1 MKNIPKSVTEHI
13 DEVAKKLAKN
23 PKLEKLYRNCYPNT
37 LETTAEI
44 MPDGSTFLY
53 TGDIPAM
60 WLRDSTAQVTHYL
73 PLTKDDPEI
82 RSIIRGLIV
91 RQLACIRIDP
101 YANAFNIESN
111 GHGHTDDVPKNDP
124 WVWERKYEI
133 DSLCYPF
140 RLAYL
145 YCKQSGD
152 TSIIDED
159 FIATSKTVVDLWITE
174 QHHFEKSPYT
184 FQRFNTR
191 WIDTLHNGGKGYP
204 VNFTGMTWSGFR
216 PSDDSC
222 TFGYLIASNMFAA
235 VVLKHMDELL
245 SEQGID
251 DEEFLTKIRN
261 LREEIEYGIRTYGTY
276 LHPKYGRIFACE
288 TDGFGNY
295 VLADDANVPSLLS
308 APYLGYCDVNDPVY
322 VNTRKFILSSDN
334 PFFFSG
340 KEGAG
345 VGSPHTPKNFIWHIA
360 LSMQGLTSTDPE
372 EIKALIDLLVA
383 TDADTGYMHEGFN
396 ADDASDF
403 TRPWFA
409 WSNSI
414 FAEFVESALENGII

>member
-44 MPDGSTFLY
+44 MPGGSTFLY

-111 GHGHTDDVPKNDP
+111 GHGHTEDVPKNDP

-159 FIATSKTVVDLWITE
+159 FIATAKTVVDLWITE

-191 WIDTLHNGGKGYP
+191 WIDTLQNGGKGYP

-222 TFGYLIASNMFAA
+222 TFGYLIASNMFAS
-235 VVLKHMDELL
+235 VVLKYMDELL

-414 FAEFVESALENGII
+414 FAEFVEFALDKGVI

>member
-1 MKNIPKSVTEHI
+1 MKNIPNSVTVHI
-13 DEVAKKLAKN
+13 DEVAKNLKNN

-44 MPDGSTFLY
+44 LPDGSTFLY

-60 WLRDSTAQVTHYL
+60 WLRDSTAQVTHYI
-73 PLTKDDPEI
+73 PLTKDDSEI

-91 RQLACIRIDP
+91 RQLAYIRIDP
-101 YANAFNIESN
+101 YANAFNIEKN
-111 GHGHTDDVPKNDP
+111 GHGHTDDIPLNSP

-145 YCKQSGD
+145 YYKESGD
-152 TSIIDED
+152 KSIIDDD
-159 FIATSKTVVDLWITE
+159 FIATAKTVVDLWITE
-174 QHHFEKSPYT
+174 QHHFEKSPYS
-184 FQRFNTR
+184 FQRFGCR
-191 WIDTLHNGGKGYP
+191 WIDTLHNGGMGYP

-235 VVLKHMDELL
+235 VILRYLDEIFTETEL
-245 SEQGID
+245 D
-251 DEEFLTKIRN
+251 DTEFLAKIRN
-261 LREEIEYGIRTYGTY
+261 LRDEIEYGINTYGTVI
-276 LHPKYGRIFACE
+276 HPKYGKIFACE
-288 TDGFGNY
+288 TDGFGNH

-322 VNTRKFILSSDN
+322 VNTRRFILSEDN
-334 PFFFSG
+334 PFYYTG
-340 KEGAG
+340 KAASG
-345 VGSPHTPKNFIWHIA
+345 VGSPHTPKGFIWHIA
-360 LSMQGLTSTDPE
+360 LSMQGLTSTDPD
-372 EIKALIDLLVA
+372 EIKGLIETLVS
-383 TDADTGYMHEGFN
+383 TDADTGFMHEGFN

-414 FAEFVESALENGII
+414 FAEFIESALKKGIL

>member
-1 MKNIPKSVTEHI
+1 MSERTHEMNVFLQEIKEKLK
-13 DEVAKKLAKN
+13 DE
-23 PKLEKLYRNCYPNT
+23 PKLYTLFETCFTNT
-37 LETTAEI
+37 LERTIRRYE
-44 MPDGSTFLY
+44 DGTSFVI

-60 WLRDSTAQVTHYL
+60 WLRDSAAQVRPYL
-73 PLTKDDPEI
+73 YLAARDEELAD
-82 RSIIRGLIV
+82 IIEGLV
-91 RQLACIRIDP
+91 KRQFACILIDP
-101 YANAFNIESN
+101 YANAFNEKPDGSCWEK
-111 GHGHTDDVPKNDP
+111 DFEDQDP
-124 WVWERKYEI
+124 GVWERKYEI

-159 FIATSKTVVDLWITE
+159 FIATAKTVVDLWITE

-222 TFGYLIASNMFAA
+222 TFGYLIASNMFAS
-235 VVLKHMDELL
+235 VVLKYIDELL
-245 SEQGID
+245 TEQGFD

-261 LREEIEYGIRTYGTY
+261 LREEIEYGIRTYGTC

-360 LSMQGLTSTDPE
+360 LSMQGLTSSDPE

-414 FAEFVESALENGII
+414 FAEFIESALENGII

>member
-111 GHGHTDDVPKNDP
+111 GHGHTEDVPKNDP

-159 FIATSKTVVDLWITE
+159 FIATAKMVVDLWITE

-222 TFGYLIASNMFAA
+222 TFGYLIASNMFAS
-235 VVLKHMDELL
+235 VVLKYIDELL
-245 SEQGID
+245 TEQGFD
-251 DEEFLTKIRN
+251 DEEFLKKIRS
-261 LREEIEYGIRTYGTY
+261 LREEIEYGIRTYGTC

-360 LSMQGLTSTDPE
+360 LSMQGLTSSDPE

-414 FAEFVESALENGII
+414 FAEFIEFALKNGII

>member
-111 GHGHTDDVPKNDP
+111 GHGHTEDVPKNDP

-159 FIATSKTVVDLWITE
+159 FIATAKTVVDLWITE

-222 TFGYLIASNMFAA
+222 TFGYLIASNMFAS
-235 VVLKHMDELL
+235 VVLKYIDELL
-245 SEQGID
+245 TEQGFD

-261 LREEIEYGIRTYGTY
+261 LREEIEYGIRTYGTC

-308 APYLGYCDVNDPVY
+308 APYLGFCDANDPVY

-360 LSMQGLTSTDPE
+360 LSMQGLTSSDPE

-414 FAEFVESALENGII
+414 FAEFIESALENGII

>member
-111 GHGHTDDVPKNDP
+111 GHGHTEDVPKNDP

-140 RLAYL
+140 RLAYI

-159 FIATSKTVVDLWITE
+159 FIATAKTVVDLWITE

-191 WIDTLHNGGKGYP
+191 WIDTLQNGGKGYP

-222 TFGYLIASNMFAA
+222 TFGYLIASNMFAS
-235 VVLKHMDELL
+235 VVLKYMDELL

-288 TDGFGNY
+288 TDGLGNY

-372 EIKALIDLLVA
+372 EIKALIDLFVA

-414 FAEFVESALENGII
+414 FAEFVESALDKGVI

>member
-111 GHGHTDDVPKNDP
+111 GHGHTEDVPKNDP

-222 TFGYLIASNMFAA
+222 TFGYLIASNMFAS
-235 VVLKHMDELL
+235 VVLKYIDELL
-245 SEQGID
+245 TEQGFD
-251 DEEFLTKIRN
+251 DEEILTKIRN
-261 LREEIEYGIRTYGTY
+261 LREEIEYGIRTYGTC

-322 VNTRKFILSSDN
+322 VNTRRFILSSDN

>member
-111 GHGHTDDVPKNDP
+111 GHGHIEDVPKNDP

-159 FIATSKTVVDLWITE
+159 FIATAKTVVDLWITE

-191 WIDTLHNGGKGYP
+191 WIDTLQNGGKGYP

-222 TFGYLIASNMFAA
+222 TFGYLIASNMFAS
-235 VVLKHMDELL
+235 VVLKYMDELL
-245 SEQGID
+245 REQGID

-288 TDGFGNY
+288 TDGFGNH

-372 EIKALIDLLVA
+372 EIKDLIDLLVA

-414 FAEFVESALENGII
+414 FAEFVESALDKGVI

>member
-111 GHGHTDDVPKNDP
+111 GHGHTEDVPKNDP

-140 RLAYL
+140 RLAYI

-159 FIATSKTVVDLWITE
+159 FIATAKTVVDLWITE

-191 WIDTLHNGGKGYP
+191 WIDTLQNGGKGYP

-222 TFGYLIASNMFAA
+222 TFGYLIASNMFAS
-235 VVLKHMDELL
+235 VVLKYMDELL

-251 DEEFLTKIRN
+251 VEEFLTKIRN

-288 TDGFGNY
+288 TDGLGNY

-372 EIKALIDLLVA
+372 EIKALIDLFVA

-414 FAEFVESALENGII
+414 FAEFVESALDKGVI

>member
-111 GHGHTDDVPKNDP
+111 GHGHTEDVPKNDP

-159 FIATSKTVVDLWITE
+159 FIATAKTVVDLWITE

-184 FQRFNTR
+184 FQRLNTR

-222 TFGYLIASNMFAA
+222 TFGYLIASNMFAS
-235 VVLKHMDELL
+235 VVLKYIDELL
-245 SEQGID
+245 TEQGFD

-261 LREEIEYGIRTYGTY
+261 LREEIEYGIRTYGTC

-308 APYLGYCDVNDPVY
+308 APYLGYCDANDPVY

-414 FAEFVESALENGII
+414 FAEFIEFALENGII

>member
-1 MKNIPKSVTEHI
+1 MKNIPKSVTAHI
-13 DEVAKKLAKN
+13 AEISERLKNYPKLA
-23 PKLEKLYRNCYPNT
+23 ELYKNCYPNT

-44 MPDGSTFLY
+44 LADGSTFLY

-73 PLTKDDPEI
+73 PLTKNDPEI

-91 RQLACIRIDP
+91 RQLAYIRIDP
-101 YANAFNIESN
+101 YANAFNIEKN
-111 GHGHTDDVPKNDP
+111 GHGHTEDIPKNDP

-145 YCKQSGD
+145 YYKMSGD
-152 TSIIDED
+152 NSIIDED
-159 FIATSKTVVDLWITE
+159 FIATVKTVVDLWITE
-174 QHHFEKSPYT
+174 QHHFEKSPY
-184 FQRFNTR
+184 RFRRDNTR
-191 WIDTLHNGGKGYP
+191 RIDTLHNDGMGYP

-235 VVLKHMDELL
+235 VILNYLEEIFDVEKINEPELL
-245 SEQGID
+245 K
-251 DEEFLTKIRN
+251 KIKK
-261 LREEIEYGIRTYGTY
+261 LREEIVYGINTYGTV

-288 TDGFGNY
+288 TDGFGNHI
-295 VLADDANVPSLLS
+295 LADDANVPSLLS
-308 APYLGYCDVNDPVY
+308 APYLGYCDVNDPIY
-322 VNTRKFILSSDN
+322 VNTRNFILSHDN
-334 PFFFSG
+334 PFYFSG
-340 KEGAG
+340 KAASG
-345 VGSPHTPKNFIWHIA
+345 VGSPHTPDGYIWHIA
-360 LSMQGLTSTDPE
+360 LSMQGLTSVDEE
-372 EIKALIDLLVA
+372 EIKVLIDTLVA
-383 TDADTGYMHEGFN
+383 TDADTGFMHEGFN
-396 ADDASDF
+396 ADDPTDF

-414 FAEFVESALENGII
+414 FAEFIESALEKGII

>member
-111 GHGHTDDVPKNDP
+111 GHGHTEDVPKNDP

-159 FIATSKTVVDLWITE
+159 FIATTKTVVDLWITE

-222 TFGYLIASNMFAA
+222 TFGYLIASNMFAS
-235 VVLKHMDELL
+235 VVLKYIDELL
-245 SEQGID
+245 TEQGFD

-261 LREEIEYGIRTYGTY
+261 LREEIEYGIRTYGTC

-308 APYLGYCDVNDPVY
+308 APYLGYCDANDPVY

-414 FAEFVESALENGII
+414 FAEFIESALENGII

>member
-111 GHGHTDDVPKNDP
+111 GHGHTEDVPKNDP

-159 FIATSKTVVDLWITE
+159 FISTAKTVVDLWITE

-222 TFGYLIASNMFAA
+222 TFGYLIASNMFAS
-235 VVLKHMDELL
+235 VVLKYIDELL
-245 SEQGID
+245 TEQGFD
-251 DEEFLTKIRN
+251 DEEFLKKIRS
-261 LREEIEYGIRTYGTY
+261 LREEIEYGIRTYGTC

-322 VNTRKFILSSDN
+322 LNTRKFILSSDN

-414 FAEFVESALENGII
+414 FAEFIESALENGII

>member
-1 MKNIPKSVTEHI
+1 MKQIPTSITTHI
-13 DEVAKKLAKN
+13 DQVAAKLSKY

-44 MPDGSTFLY
+44 LADGSTFLY

-91 RQLACIRIDP
+91 RQLAYIRIDP
-101 YANAFNIESN
+101 YANAFNIEKN
-111 GHGHTDDVPKNDP
+111 GHGHTDDLPLNDP

-145 YCKQSGD
+145 YLKASGD
-152 TSIIDED
+152 DSIINDD
-159 FIATSKTVVDLWITE
+159 FITTAKTVVDLWITE
-174 QHHFEKSPYT
+174 QHHFEKSPYR
-184 FQRFNTR
+184 FQRFGCR
-191 WIDTLHNGGKGYP
+191 RIDTLHNNGMGYP

-235 VVLKHMDELL
+235 VILGYFEEIFADRE
-245 SEQGID
+245 ID
-251 DEEFLTKIRN
+251 NGEFLAKIKN
-261 LREEIEYGIRTYGTY
+261 LREEIEYGINTYGTV

-288 TDGFGNY
+288 TDGFGNHI
-295 VLADDANVPSLLS
+295 LADDANVPSLLS

-322 VNTRKFILSSDN
+322 VNTRRFILSHDN
-334 PFFFSG
+334 PFYYSG
-340 KEGAG
+340 KAASG
-345 VGSPHTPKNFIWHIA
+345 VGSPHTPEGFIWHIA
-360 LSMQGLTSTDPE
+360 LSMQGLTSTDSD
-372 EIKALIDLLVA
+372 EIKGLIDTLVS

-396 ADDASDF
+396 ADDAADF

-414 FAEFVESALENGII
+414 FAEFIESALEKGII

>member
-1 MKNIPKSVTEHI
+1 MKQIPASVIAHI
-13 DEVAKKLAKN
+13 EEVAAKLSKY

-44 MPDGSTFLY
+44 LADGSTFLY

-82 RSIIRGLIV
+82 RSVIRGLIV
-91 RQLACIRIDP
+91 RQLAYIRIDP
-101 YANAFNIESN
+101 YANAFNIEKN
-111 GHGHTDDVPKNDP
+111 GHGHTDDLPLNDP

-145 YCKQSGD
+145 YLKASGD
-152 TSIIDED
+152 DSIIDDD
-159 FIATSKTVVDLWITE
+159 FITTAKTVVDLWITE
-174 QHHFEKSPYT
+174 QHHFEKSPYR
-184 FQRFNTR
+184 FQRFGCR
-191 WIDTLHNGGKGYP
+191 WIDTLHNNGMGYP

-235 VVLKHMDELL
+235 VILRYFEEIFADRE
-245 SEQGID
+245 ID
-251 DEEFLTKIRN
+251 NGEFLAKIKN
-261 LREEIEYGIRTYGTY
+261 LREEIEYGINTYGTV

-288 TDGFGNY
+288 TDGFGNHI
-295 VLADDANVPSLLS
+295 LADDANVPSLLS

-322 VNTRKFILSSDN
+322 VNTRRFILSHDN
-334 PFFFSG
+334 PFYYSG
-340 KEGAG
+340 KAASG
-345 VGSPHTPKNFIWHIA
+345 VGSPHTPEGFIWHIA
-360 LSMQGLTSTDPE
+360 LSMQGLTSTDSG
-372 EIKALIDLLVA
+372 EIKSLINTLVS

-396 ADDASDF
+396 ADDAADF

-414 FAEFVESALENGII
+414 FAEFIESALEKGII

>member
-23 PKLEKLYRNCYPNT
+23 PKLEKIYRNCYPNT

-111 GHGHTDDVPKNDP
+111 GHGHTEDVPKNDP

-159 FIATSKTVVDLWITE
+159 FIATAKTVVDLWITE
-174 QHHFEKSPYT
+174 QHHFEKSPYS

-191 WIDTLHNGGKGYP
+191 WIDTLQNGGKGYP
-204 VNFTGMTWSGFR
+204 VNLTGMTWSGFR

-222 TFGYLIASNMFAA
+222 TFGYLIASNMFAS
-235 VVLKHMDELL
+235 VVLKYMDELL

-322 VNTRKFILSSDN
+322 VNTRRFILSSDN

-372 EIKALIDLLVA
+372 EIKALVDLLVA

-396 ADDASDF
+396 ADDASDY

-414 FAEFVESALENGII
+414 FAEFIESALDKGVI

>member
-1 MKNIPKSVTEHI
+1 MKNIPESVKTHI
-13 DEVAKKLAKN
+13 DEVAEKLKKY

-44 MPDGSTFLY
+44 LPDGSTFLY

-91 RQLACIRIDP
+91 RQLEYIRIDP
-101 YANAFNIESN
+101 YANAFNIEKN
-111 GHGHTDDVPKNDP
+111 GHGHTDDLPPNDP

-145 YCKQSGD
+145 YYKQSGD
-152 TSIIDED
+152 KSIIDEN
-159 FIATSKTVVDLWITE
+159 FIATAKTVVDLWITE

-184 FQRFNTR
+184 FQRFGCR

-222 TFGYLIASNMFAA
+222 TFGYLIASNMFAV
-235 VVLKHMDELL
+235 VVLRYIDEIFT
-245 SEQGID
+245 EMKID
-251 DEEFLTKIRN
+251 DGEFLSRVRN
-261 LREEIEYGIRTYGTY
+261 LRDEIEYGIKTYGTVI
-276 LHPKYGRIFACE
+276 HPKYGRIFACE
-288 TDGFGNY
+288 TDGFGNHI
-295 VLADDANVPSLLS
+295 LADDANVPSLLS
-308 APYLGYCDVNDPVY
+308 APYLGFCDVNDPIY

-334 PFFFSG
+334 PFYYTG
-340 KEGAG
+340 KAASG
-345 VGSPHTPKNFIWHIA
+345 VGSPHTP
-360 LSMQGLTSTDPE
+360 
-372 EIKALIDLLVA
+372 
-383 TDADTGYMHEGFN
+383 EG
-396 ADDASDF
+396 
-403 TRPWFA
+403 
-409 WSNSI
+409 
-414 FAEFVESALENGII
+414 

>member
-1 MKNIPKSVTEHI
+1 M
-13 DEVAKKLAKN
+13 
-23 PKLEKLYRNCYPNT
+23 
-37 LETTAEI
+37 
-44 MPDGSTFLY
+44 
-53 TGDIPAM
+53 
-60 WLRDSTAQVTHYL
+60 
-73 PLTKDDPEI
+73 
-82 RSIIRGLIV
+82 
-91 RQLACIRIDP
+91 
-101 YANAFNIESN
+101 
-111 GHGHTDDVPKNDP
+111 
-124 WVWERKYEI
+124 
-133 DSLCYPF
+133 
-140 RLAYL
+140 
-145 YCKQSGD
+145 
-152 TSIIDED
+152 
-159 FIATSKTVVDLWITE
+159 
-174 QHHFEKSPYT
+174 
-184 FQRFNTR
+184 TR
-191 WIDTLHNGGKGYP
+191 
-204 VNFTGMTWSGFR
+204 
-216 PSDDSC
+216 
-222 TFGYLIASNMFAA
+222 
-235 VVLKHMDELL
+235 
-245 SEQGID
+245 
-251 DEEFLTKIRN
+251 IRN
-261 LREEIEYGIRTYGTY
+261 LREEIEYGIRTYGTC

-295 VLADDANVPSLLS
+295 VFADDANVPSLLS

-414 FAEFVESALENGII
+414 FAEFIESALENGII

>member
-1 MKNIPKSVTEHI
+1 MKNIPGSVTEHI
-13 DEVAKKLAKN
+13 DEVAKKLEKN

-111 GHGHTDDVPKNDP
+111 GHGHTEDVPKNDP

-159 FIATSKTVVDLWITE
+159 FIATAKTVVDLWITE

-184 FQRFNTR
+184 FRRFHTR
-191 WIDTLHNGGKGYP
+191 WIDTLQNGGKGYP

-222 TFGYLIASNMFAA
+222 TFGYLIASNMFAS
-235 VVLKHMDELL
+235 VVLKYMDELL

-372 EIKALIDLLVA
+372 EIKSLIDLLVA

-414 FAEFVESALENGII
+414 FAEFVEFALDKGVI

>member
-1 MKNIPKSVTEHI
+1 MKQIPASVIAHI
-13 DEVAKKLAKN
+13 EEVAAKLSKY

-44 MPDGSTFLY
+44 LADGSTFLY

-82 RSIIRGLIV
+82 RSVIRGLIV
-91 RQLACIRIDP
+91 RQLAYIRIDP
-101 YANAFNIESN
+101 YANAFNIEKN
-111 GHGHTDDVPKNDP
+111 GHGHTDDLPLNDP

-145 YCKQSGD
+145 YLKASGD
-152 TSIIDED
+152 DSIIDDD
-159 FIATSKTVVDLWITE
+159 FITTAKTVVDLWITE
-174 QHHFEKSPYT
+174 QHHFEKSPYR
-184 FQRFNTR
+184 FQRFGCR
-191 WIDTLHNGGKGYP
+191 WIDTLHNNGMGYP

-235 VVLKHMDELL
+235 VILRYFE
-245 SEQGID
+245 GIFAD
-251 DEEFLTKIRN
+251 CEIDNGEFLAKIKN
-261 LREEIEYGIRTYGTY
+261 LREEIEYGINTYGTV
-276 LHPKYGRIFACE
+276 LHPEYGRIFACE
-288 TDGFGNY
+288 TDGFGNHI
-295 VLADDANVPSLLS
+295 LADDANVPSLLS

-322 VNTRKFILSSDN
+322 VNTRRFILSHDN
-334 PFFFSG
+334 PFYYSG
-340 KEGAG
+340 KAASG
-345 VGSPHTPKNFIWHIA
+345 VGSPHTPEGFIWHIA
-360 LSMQGLTSTDPE
+360 LSMQGLTSTDSG
-372 EIKALIDLLVA
+372 EIKSLINTLVS
-383 TDADTGYMHEGFN
+383 TDADTGYTHEGFN
-396 ADDASDF
+396 ADDAADF

-414 FAEFVESALENGII
+414 FAEFIESALEKGII

>member
-1 MKNIPKSVTEHI
+1 MKNIPNSITAHI
-13 DEVAKKLAKN
+13 DEVAEKLKKY
-23 PKLEKLYRNCYPNT
+23 PKLEKLYRTCYPNT

-44 MPDGSTFLY
+44 LPDGSTFLY

-73 PLTKDDPEI
+73 PLTKNDPEI

-91 RQLACIRIDP
+91 RQLAYIRIDP
-101 YANAFNIESN
+101 YANAFNIEKN
-111 GHGHTDDVPKNDP
+111 GHGHTDDLPLNDP

-145 YCKQSGD
+145 YYKESGD
-152 TSIIDED
+152 KTIIDDD
-159 FIATSKTVVDLWITE
+159 FIKTAKTVVDLWITE
-174 QHHFEKSPYT
+174 QRHFEKSPYK
-184 FQRFNTR
+184 FQRFGCR
-191 WIDTLHNGGKGYP
+191 WIDTLHNGGMGYP

-235 VVLKHMDELL
+235 VVLGYIDEIFT
-245 SEQGID
+245 EMNIED
-251 DEEFLTKIRN
+251 ADFLAKVRN
-261 LREEIEYGIRTYGTY
+261 LREEIEYGINTYGTVI
-276 LHPKYGRIFACE
+276 HPKYGRIFACE
-288 TDGFGNY
+288 TDGFGNH
-295 VLADDANVPSLLS
+295 VLADDANIPSLLS

-322 VNTRKFILSSDN
+322 INTRKFILSKDN
-334 PFFFSG
+334 PFYYTG
-340 KEGAG
+340 KAASG
-345 VGSPHTPKNFIWHIA
+345 VGSPHTPHGFIWHIA
-360 LSMQGLTSTDPE
+360 LSMQGLTSTDPN
-372 EIKALIDLLVA
+372 EIKKLIETLVA
-383 TDADTGYMHEGFN
+383 TDADTGYMHESFN
-396 ADDASDF
+396 ADDATAF

-414 FAEFVESALENGII
+414 FAEFIESALDKGII